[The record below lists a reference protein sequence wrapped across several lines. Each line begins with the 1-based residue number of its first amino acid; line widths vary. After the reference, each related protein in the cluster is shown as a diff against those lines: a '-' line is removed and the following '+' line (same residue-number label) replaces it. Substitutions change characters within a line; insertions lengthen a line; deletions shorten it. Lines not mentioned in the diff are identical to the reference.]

1 MPCCE
6 SPGRQPRG
14 LGTKT
19 SRAQSASWLQK
30 LARNCHHGL
39 HQLIQHFVQGA
50 KPGCADWQWL
60 LGVLHAPLPFQGPA
74 FLPDPGPAAAG
85 GWWGLQQGTWALGVP
100 WRPQDG
106 LKSVGDSIRLGQFA
120 SSSLDEA
127 VARGFGS
134 ATFFSLRTC
143 SGAPIQALSVFPE
156 EREVL
161 IPP

>member
-1 MPCCE
+1 M
-6 SPGRQPRG
+6 
-14 LGTKT
+14 
-19 SRAQSASWLQK
+19 
-30 LARNCHHGL
+30 
-39 HQLIQHFVQGA
+39 
-50 KPGCADWQWL
+50 
-60 LGVLHAPLPFQGPA
+60 
-74 FLPDPGPAAAG
+74 
-85 GWWGLQQGTWALGVP
+85 
-100 WRPQDG
+100 
-106 LKSVGDSIRLGQFA
+106 GDSIRLGQFA